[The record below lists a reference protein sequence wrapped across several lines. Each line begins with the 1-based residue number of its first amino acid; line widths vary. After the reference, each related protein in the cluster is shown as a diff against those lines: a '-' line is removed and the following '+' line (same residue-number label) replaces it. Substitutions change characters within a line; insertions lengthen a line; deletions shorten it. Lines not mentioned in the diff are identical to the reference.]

1 MPIYRGDES
10 PAWSSRV
17 FVQEGPEGYASD
29 SGSPLK
35 FIIMKMLIEKEDPE
49 VI

>member
-17 FVQEGPEGYASD
+17 FVQGGPEGYASD
-29 SGSPLK
+29 DGSPLI
-35 FIIMKMLIEKEDPE
+35 IIMKMLIEKEDPE